1 MTIITYL
8 RSPHQEAPSPPM
20 TYWLLGHKGAMLL
33 LYTLGFYAS
42 LSLVAPQGNFP
53 RLENIGAYKSVS
65 TTPTRATCGI
75 PDRSAFCQA
84 GQLWE
89 DLLTCTQK
97 FCIQECPYRSFT
109 PDYTNLLTTHMG
121 TCWKVDAQ
129 DHHPGAEAGSTS
141 FIFPN
146 PSDCFVSPSTLK
158 LGPESSFT
166 LTVWLKLEQ
175 DTVMTLF
182 EKSAVG
188 RLVLLVTVSWEDV
201 KLHYGT
207 QSRQNMSIS
216 MKTAGHFSIGEWTH
230 LALQIHSTSVSLFLN
245 GLEEDGTA
253 QDTQTLAGLVDD
265 ITSESA
271 LWIGRSSNGLNQF
284 IGRMQDFRFYPKT
297 LTNREIEEVYTGQLP
312 HLHTQSTCRC
322 PPSHPRVH
330 PLVERYC
337 IPNAANDT
345 TQNKVLRLNQ
355 DAHPLPYINDNDIGT
370 TWISSVFPSLEL
382 LDKGITITIDLEN
395 GQYQVFYVIL
405 QFLNAQP
412 EVVHIQRKTTGSSE
426 WKDWQFLAK
435 NCSYFGM
442 EDNGPLDRPDSVNCL
457 QLPSDMPYYRGN
469 ITFSMLT
476 PEPNL
481 RPGYNDFYNSA
492 TLQDF
497 VRATHVRIHLHG
509 QYHTQESALP
519 FRHRYYAVDEIT
531 ISGRCECHGHA
542 DSCDTSMSPY
552 RCACFPES
560 HTHGANCECCS
571 PLFND
576 KPFRAGDQVHAYN
589 CRPCQCYGHA
599 SSCHYNSSLD
609 PHPGEHFHG
618 GGGECDNCTHN
629 TTGRNCER
637 CLSLFYREVG
647 ALLWAEDVCKPCEC
661 HSAGTVSGSLE
672 CEPIG
677 GQCKCKRHV
686 SGRQCNQCQHGFYKL
701 QSALADGC
709 RACNCNTAGT
719 MQPHITCH
727 QDSGQCQ
734 CKANVIGLTCDRC
747 NYGFKFLNNTN
758 PDGCDPCGCNQHGS
772 LHQFCNPFTGQCECK
787 DGMQGLLCDTCIPHF
802 YGPNISG
809 VCLPCNCSP
818 NGSIPGTSCDP
829 VTGQCKCKPHA
840 QGRRCDVCR
849 DGYHSLDRSNSLG
862 CLPCQ
867 CELRGTLNGSGVC
880 DKTTGQCACKN
891 NVEGLRCNR
900 CVTHTYN
907 LSSANMTHG
916 CQPCN
921 CDPLGTVPSTVCD
934 PTSGQ
939 CVCLPTRYGRVC
951 GMCKP
956 GFFLSDEGLRECEVC
971 ECHSVG
977 AVGQVCA
984 AHSGQCVCTHPSLT
998 GRRCDQCQDLFF
1010 GFNPSVGRCEPCGC
1024 DPVGGFNGS
1033 CHPQTG
1039 QCLCK
1044 LFVTGNKCD
1053 TCVEGASQMDPNNY
1067 LGCSKDPRQQPP
1079 PLGQVLNST
1088 AIELSWR
1095 APDSPNSNALTYM
1108 LLRDSEIIQTSYSEH
1123 PFGTILYIDTDLSPY
1138 TMYSYQLLTSN
1149 AHANTSST
1157 VVSLRTLSPVPDQED
1172 LQLTLVGRARPTSA
1186 LFNWTELLNTTGPVE
1201 SYTLS
1206 SIQDLTGKERIHY
1219 TGLQTEATAEEL
1231 QPFTRYNFS
1240 LQACTNGGCAHSE
1253 SLIVLTAQIPPEQQP
1268 APRITTVGSTKLKVD
1283 WEPPALPNGIIIR
1296 YELFMQLLNEL
1307 QGNGTSHNPEQ
1318 RVFLSSGWLN
1328 PWPSTSSANEN
1339 ALTPPESS
1347 TLVSNLEPFST
1358 YHFRVLTVNMAGS
1371 TLSDW
1376 AMGRTA
1382 EEVPEYMPPPQVS
1395 PVSSSSLRVSWET
1408 PQDKDVRGEVTEYRV
1423 NLHQEQMSNPYAP
1436 LILTQVLYSGS
1447 AQERSYTAGGLKAYE
1462 DYSFTV
1468 TVCNRQGC
1476 VSSLPGSG
1484 RTLPSAPA
1492 GLRAPALRP
1501 LNMTAIKVS
1510 WDAPA
1515 KLNGPPPLYHVERTD
1530 VSLSDAQCRVI
1541 RGRRFT
1547 GSGYFRFPSSTLPVN
1562 TDFTGLQ
1569 LSFRTRI
1576 EEGLILFAVSPGE
1589 QEEYIALQ
1597 IHKGRPYFL
1606 FDPQA
1611 SAVALSPHND
1621 GGRHY
1626 NDNQWHHLIATRKQA
1641 VGTIIVDNQ
1650 YSGSSSATSGS
1661 TIIGQNTGVF
1671 VGGVPENFTILRQD
1685 AGSAKLVQQG
1695 FAGCLKDVL
1704 VKKSSGTSDVWEPL
1718 DWDLALEKHETY
1730 ESWEGCPAV
1739 SEHGAYFLGHGFL
1752 KVKPDIFTGGDNF
1765 EISFEFR
1772 TDQLNALLFFAYN
1785 IDGKD
1790 FILAELR
1797 GGVLFWVL
1805 RWGEQMVELSVW
1817 VGLSYCDGGW
1827 NTLSVL
1833 KRGALTSASLND
1845 VYEQERKAMGGPL
1858 TITSPMYLGGV
1869 PPRVLHPAL
1878 NKHSLL
1884 HGFGGCIRDVRFA
1897 RGPVVSLAA
1906 VSSSAVRVNLDGCL
1920 SADTSVN
1927 CRGNDSI
1934 LVYTGRDRSAEDL
1947 TLQPF
1952 TEYLYRVMASG
1963 EGGWTAGPWQRGRSR
1978 DTVPQSVLPPSRVGI
1993 VNGSSME
2000 VSWEEPAEVRG
2011 VIEKYV
2017 LKAYSRDRPSLAP
2030 INATFPHSQHLTGI
2044 LSGLAPFSSYS
2055 ITLTACTQAG
2065 CSESPLATGFNTP
2078 QEAPEEVLP
2087 PVAIS
2092 YPNSLSVH
2100 WDPPPKPNGIITQYI
2115 LYKDNAVVY
2124 QGNSTGFNITGVGV
2138 FTPHKL
2144 LLSACTEAGCTNS
2157 SQITLFTGQLPPT
2170 HVEPPILTVLGARSI
2185 HIQWAAPME
2194 VNGLLEFYTLF
2205 QSTVGKEPDIVYN
2218 SSELFEDY
2226 TVRNLIPGTSYLFQI
2241 AACTGGGCTLSDP
2254 SVAHTEESSPEEV
2267 PAPSILS
2274 LSPHSLNV
2282 SWTPPLKPNGVISSY
2297 GLWMDGMLVQNS
2309 SLMSFKLG
2317 DLSPWSLHSFRVQAC
2332 TAQGCALGP
2341 LVENRTLEM
2350 PPGGQVTID
2359 ILSETPHSV
2368 RARWE
2373 APANPNGNLTYTVL
2387 FTGLGQNFSSAEA
2400 PDTETREMLST
2411 GKAGQWV
2418 SIGGLLPYSNYSV
2431 LLKACNSQGCVES
2444 SPISVSLPP
2453 GAPDGLLPPRLAAAT
2468 PNSLQVAWA
2477 APARHNAPGPL
2488 RYRLQMRSSASQQV
2502 HQLMDNETTVFSHV
2516 VKELEPFTEYHFRL
2530 LVSNS
2535 HGEASSQWVSL
2546 FTAQD
2551 SPGSVDPPVF
2561 SDIQARSASVSWSHP
2576 SQPNG
2581 IITHYNIYQ
2590 NHQLSASVP
2599 GNSTSHTLFQLA
2611 PYQQY
2616 TIQVEACTVAGC
2628 TLSAE
2633 SHTIRTHP
2641 APPEGVPAPQL
2652 YSDTPTSVLLSWA
2665 PPLHANGELEGYF
2678 LERRVIGTQQ
2688 ISTVATVL
2696 PNQTLTYL
2704 DSSAS
2709 LSPWSTYEY
2718 RIVVNTQLGGSNSSE
2733 WEKVTTRPSRPAG
2746 LQPPYV
2752 TVLGPDSVQVT
2763 WFSPL
2768 IPNGEIER
2776 YEIRMP
2782 DPRISHTNTSVL
2794 SHTIKTLVPYTNY
2807 SITILACSGGGGYV
2821 GGCTESLP
2829 TLITTLATIPQG
2841 LPSLSVVAI
2850 SESFLAI
2857 SWQLPS
2863 RPNGPNIRFEL
2874 LRRKTQEPL
2883 ASRPPED
2890 LNLWYNVYA
2899 GAKLFHED
2907 KGLSRYTWYEYKLL
2921 VHNDVGY
2928 ASGEVATG
2936 VTLAGHPLTSTNVS
2950 IQVLN
2955 HTAILVNWSTPT
2967 LQDLQ
2972 GSVEHYILMVQSTQH
2987 KQTLTL
2993 DPAVTSVVIS
3003 DLQPS
3008 TEYKLSMT
3016 VSNSAHNITSPE
3028 FTCTTKDGE
3037 PTGVFP
3043 PEVVTLNSTAVRVL
3057 WAPPLVPNGAVTH
3070 YSIFLD
3076 GGLYESTG
3084 NESGSLEVGGLLPF
3098 TVHNIH
3104 MEVCTVYTCV
3114 KSNNTQ
3120 VTTVEDTPADIATPQ
3135 IQVLSSRSVRLEW
3148 TSPGKPNGI
3157 LGGYD
3162 VWRRTLQW
3170 CEELEIQHTFTP
3182 QAHCSY
3188 LECPDEQDFCGKT
3201 CYEPETQI
3209 CCAGTIHSLKDSHL
3223 CCEEQYVPALKDSGG
3238 VCCGGQFVQPLSQ
3251 HQCCGGFYVLVPPGE
3266 ICCADS
3272 LERRVALGLG
3282 DSCCNGSPFVSG
3294 AGQICCGGQLYDGYS
3309 SQCCGGLL
3317 VPKGM
3322 VCCGDANSGMAHK
3335 PISGFSCCG
3344 EHYINTFTSWCCAGP
3359 SGESKVHVIENR
3371 TASLKCCWSEL
3382 IQLEEECC
3390 NGVGFNPLTSVC
3402 ADRAPASILIPEK
3415 CRPSTVCPVS
3425 EAVGAYCGLCAFS
3438 PAQSICTWLPGETVS
3453 KHISSSSATAKDGY
3467 TQTAAPSAATHS
3479 QLCPSSEELVY
3490 SGVANRYSFTDNEV
3504 DPYTSYEYRIGA
3516 WNSFGRGFSPSSRIT
3531 TKEDVPWGVAP
3542 PHWSHVGL
3550 RDDIIQLEWSA
3561 PNKPNG
3567 EISYYVILRDGQERY
3582 RGTDHSFTDA
3592 GGIRPFQEYIYQ
3604 LRACT
3609 AAGCTYSS
3617 KVVAVTVQGKPEGV
3631 GAPMVSVLGPGAL
3644 RISWAAPAKPNGI
3657 IREYRINQ
3665 SEVGVIHT
3673 HAEGEMAYN
3682 VTGLQPHTNYC
3693 FILVA
3698 CTAAGC
3704 GTSQPSMGR
3713 TLEDAPADVWA
3724 VPRHIQ
3730 VNSTAVELFW
3740 SPPLKPNGLLS
3751 QYRLLRDGVVVLT
3764 SDGGKM
3770 SYTDSGLQPN
3780 TRYVYKLEAST
3791 SGGSGLSDGYVI
3803 QTPLSSPERIPP
3815 PYNVSLHGPRS
3826 IFVAWSPPGVY
3837 NSSAPL
3843 EYNILLN
3850 AGTERPLIRPAGPE
3864 HFLLLQGLDPY
3875 TNYHIQVQACQP
3887 DGCGVGQGV
3896 SVQTPEA
3903 TPLAQDPPVLTA
3915 TGAAVVEIRWNPPH
3929 KPNGLI
3935 TGYFIYRRP
3944 MGTQEELLV
3953 FIWSEGPHEFID
3965 ASDSLLAFSEYEYR
3979 ITAHNSEGS
3988 TSSSWTSVR
3997 TLEAEPQGMDPP
4009 TAQPASAYALQLS
4022 WTQPS
4027 MPNGVIIEY
4036 KVVYQELPKDLTFA
4050 STSVTALTVLGSVNQ
4065 AHVFG
4070 LKPYIT
4076 YNVRVEAVNGAGQVF
4091 SPWTTVQ
4098 TLEASPS
4105 GLANFT
4111 VKKREHGRALL
4122 LEWPEPAFPNG
4133 MIKMYNIF
4141 NEDNWEFSGL
4151 ARQFLFR
4158 RLEPYT
4164 IYSLVLEACTEAG
4177 CTRTAPQRV
4186 TTEEAPPSS
4195 QPTPTAQQVH
4205 ARSVELRWSSPAQ
4218 PNGRILL
4225 YKVLAVSLEEG
4236 RVRSD
4241 EDDSL
4246 RAKTVFI
4253 ENNTQ
4258 ANHFSFNMSG
4268 LLPWSRY
4275 KFRVRASNAAGY
4287 TDSPWLVVHTKQAP
4301 PRGLAPPTLSH
4312 IEGKPNE
4319 LFVSWSPPLEPN
4331 GVLLTYRIQRD
4342 NVGFHFSFDSSVFNY
4357 TDVDLT
4363 AYTFYS
4369 YTVIACTVAG
4379 CVTSKPTQIRTLEA
4393 APANVEPP
4401 TVSDLT
4407 SYSLNVSWAV
4417 PSFQNGEIT
4426 VYILKINGEEVYR
4439 GKRLSFQVL
4448 DLQPHISYNLVL
4460 SACTNG
4466 GCTDSSPTS
4475 AQTSEA
4481 PPSGMP
4487 APTLKVTGP
4496 ESVEVTWREPIKP
4509 NGVITGYELHRNG
4522 SLIYFGMDTRYHDF
4536 TLLPSVEYSYIISA
4550 NNSQGAATS
4559 LSAVARTQPS
4569 APSGVAPPRLQAE
4582 GPFSI
4587 MVKWDPPARPNGV
4600 ILSYSLYKR
4609 DPAEPNVKYFIFA
4622 SHHSAFQSQSFSLT
4636 ALKPFHRY
4644 EVRVEACT
4652 LLGCAASDWSSIQTL
4667 ESPPTG
4673 QPAPLL
4679 ELQTNTK
4686 GIQTV
4691 FLLSW
4696 SPPTE
4701 PNGKLLYYEL
4711 YRRQVSDTESRS
4723 ASTLVYRN
4731 SSTSCHD
4738 DRLLPYTAYEYQVCA
4753 VNSAGHTGSPWA
4765 QGRTGPAPPE
4775 GVSPPKFLH
4784 IHATSVMVYISPPTK
4799 PNGIVSLYRVFT
4811 QNKES
4816 YQMLSEGTSHQQT
4829 LHGLTPFTVYSV
4841 GVEACTCFLCC
4852 SRGPLSELRTQASVP
4867 AQQPPPRPVA
4877 LTSRSALVEW
4887 DLPLQPNGIIESCE
4901 LHARLACP
4909 RTLQPVSVP
4918 CAIGPAEIKFFGM
4931 GQSFNIT
4938 GLVPYANY
4946 ELCVVSY
4953 NNMGSTV
4960 SDWVSITTLKE
4971 QPQYKEPF
4979 VVHSN
4984 LTTVILDWS
4993 GSFSLNG
5000 PLREYTLT
5008 ENNLRIYSG
5017 FHSSLHIPRTSDKTF
5032 VFQVTCTTDS
5042 GSASSPVIK
5051 YNTATGVDAVE
5062 SNSGGKTGLYGVGY
5076 RFYTELWFIILM
5088 AFLGLLLLAL
5098 LIGLLLRRALN
5109 KPPFIR
5115 ERPPIVPLQRRS
5127 TKYPPNDSYLRP
5139 SSELC
5144 SNHAST
5150 ALLQPDGLDMGLTDT
5165 KIGATNTCNSYQAS
5179 MSVLRVPSQSQL
5191 SHAYSQNSLHRSV
5204 SQLIDTQD
5212 KKSLGGEAWNA
5223 DLHGTDSG
5231 MYVGDDEFVE
5241 AMKSYS
5247 SAKEQ
5252 TMFTD
5257 THL

>member
-8 RSPHQEAPSPPM
+8 TSLHQEATSAP
-20 TYWLLGHKGAMLL
+20 TTNWLLGHKGAMLL

-75 PDRSAFCQA
+75 PERSTFCQA
-84 GQLWE
+84 GQVQE
-89 DLLTCTQK
+89 DLLTCIQK
-97 FCIQECPYRSFT
+97 FCIQECPYSSST
-109 PDYTNLLTTHMG
+109 PDYTDIFATG
-121 TCWKVDAQ
+121 VSTCWKGDAQ
-129 DHHPGAEAGSTS
+129 DHRPGAEADSTS
-141 FIFPN
+141 FTFPTSRGC
-146 PSDCFVSPSTLK
+146 PASPSTLSF
-158 LGPESSFT
+158 GQASSFT
-166 LTVWLKLEQ
+166 LTLWLKLEQ
-175 DTVMTLF
+175 DTVMTLI
-182 EKSAVG
+182 EKSAMG
-188 RLVLLVTVSWEDV
+188 RLVILVTVSEEDIQI
-201 KLHYGT
+201 HHSI
-207 QSRQNMSIS
+207 QSRQNFSIS
-216 MKTAGHFSIGEWTH
+216 MKTAGHISIGHWTH
-230 LALQIHSTSVSLFLN
+230 MALQMHDTSVSLFLN

-253 QDTQTLAGLVDD
+253 LDTQTLAGPVDD

-271 LWIGRSSNGLNQF
+271 LWIGRSSNGSNQF

-297 LTNREIEEVYTGQLP
+297 LTNREIEEVYAGQFP
-312 HLHTQSTCRC
+312 QLHSQSTCRC
-322 PPSHPRVH
+322 LASHPRVH

-345 TQNKVLRLNQ
+345 THNKVLRLNQ
-355 DAHPLPYINDNDIGT
+355 DAHPLHYINDNDIGT
-370 TWISSVFPSLEL
+370 TWISSIFPTLEL

-412 EVVHIQRKTTGSSE
+412 EAVRIQRKTIRNSE

-457 QLPSDMPYYRGN
+457 QLPSDIPYSRGN

-492 TLQDF
+492 ALQEF
-497 VRATHVRIHLHG
+497 VRASHVRILLHG
-509 QYHTQESALP
+509 QYHTQEATVH

-542 DSCDTSMSPY
+542 DSCDTSVSPY

-560 HTHGANCECCS
+560 HTHGANCDRCS

-576 KPFRAGDQVHAYN
+576 KPFRAGDQVQAYN
-589 CRPCQCYGHA
+589 CRPCQCYDHS
-599 SSCHYNSSLD
+599 SSCHYNASLD
-609 PHPGEHFHG
+609 PQPGEHFRG
-618 GGGECDNCTHN
+618 GGGVCDNCTHN

-637 CLSLFYREVG
+637 CQSLFYREVG
-647 ALLWAEDVCKPCEC
+647 TLLWDKDVCKPCEC
-661 HSAGTVSGSLE
+661 HSAGTANGSLE

-709 RACNCNTAGT
+709 RGCNCNTAGT
-719 MQPHITCH
+719 VQPDITCH

-747 NYGFKFLNNTN
+747 NYGFKFLNGTDPNGCV
-758 PDGCDPCGCNQHGS
+758 PCSCDPRGS
-772 LHQFCNPFTGQCECK
+772 LNQFCNPFTGQCECK
-787 DGMQGLLCDTCIPHF
+787 HGVRGLLCDTCIPHF
-802 YGPNISG
+802 YGLNGSG
-809 VCLPCNCSP
+809 VCLACDCSL
-818 NGSIPGTSCDP
+818 NGSVPGTSCDAES
-829 VTGQCKCKPHA
+829 GQCKCKPHTE
-840 QGRRCDVCR
+840 GRQCDMCR

-867 CELRGTLNGSGVC
+867 CELRGTVNGSDVC
-880 DKTTGQCACKN
+880 DKTTGQCTCKH

-900 CVTHTYN
+900 CSIHTYN
-907 LSSANMTHG
+907 LSSANATHG
-916 CQPCN
+916 CQPCQ
-921 CDPLGTVPSTVCD
+921 CDHMGTVPATVCD
-934 PTSGQ
+934 PASGQ
-939 CVCLPTRYGRVC
+939 CVCQPTRYGRDC
-951 GMCKP
+951 GTCKP
-956 GFFLSDEGLRECEVC
+956 GFFLSEAGMSECEVC

-984 AHSGQCVCTHPSLT
+984 AHSGQCVCAHPSLT

-1010 GFNPSVGRCEPCGC
+1010 GFNPSAGRCEACGC
-1024 DPVGGFNGS
+1024 DPVGGFNGT

-1044 LFVTGNKCD
+1044 PYVTGDKCD
-1053 TCVEGASQMDPNNY
+1053 ACVEGASHMNPNNY

-1079 PLGQVLNST
+1079 PLGRVLNST
-1088 AIELSWR
+1088 TIELSWR
-1095 APDSPNSNALTYM
+1095 APDSPNSNALTYT
-1108 LLRDSEIIQTSYSEH
+1108 LLRDSEIIQTSYSQH
-1123 PFGTILYIDTDLSPY
+1123 PFGTMHYLDADLSPY
-1138 TMYSYQLLTSN
+1138 TTYSYQLITSN
-1149 AHANTSST
+1149 IRANTSSAA
-1157 VVSLRTLSPVPDQED
+1157 VRLRTLSSVPEQEE
-1172 LQLTLVGRARPTSA
+1172 LQLTLVGRAKPTSA
-1186 LFNWTELLNTTGPVE
+1186 SFNWTEPLNTTGPMD

-1206 SIQDLTGKERIHY
+1206 SIHDLTGEERIHY

-1240 LQACTNGGCAHSE
+1240 LQACTNGGCARSE
-1253 SLIVLTAQIPPEQQP
+1253 SLIILTAQIPPQQQP
-1268 APRITTVGSTKLKVD
+1268 APRITTLGSSQLKVD
-1283 WEPPALPNGIIIR
+1283 WEPPVLPNGIIIR
-1296 YELFMQLLNEL
+1296 YELFMQLLNGS
-1307 QGNGTSHNPEQ
+1307 QRNTTSHSPEQ

-1328 PWPSTSSANEN
+1328 PRPSMSSANEN

-1347 TLVSNLEPFST
+1347 AMVSNLEAFST
-1358 YHFRVLTVNMAGS
+1358 YRFRVLTVNMAGS
-1371 TLSDW
+1371 TLSEW
-1376 AMGRTA
+1376 AVGRTA
-1382 EEVPEYMPPPQVS
+1382 EGVPEYMPPPQVS

-1408 PQDKDVRGEVTEYRV
+1408 PQDNDVRGEVTEYRV

-1436 LILTQVLYSGS
+1436 PIVSQVLYSGS
-1447 AQERSYTAGGLKAYE
+1447 AQDRSCTAGGLKAYE
-1462 DYSFTV
+1462 EYSFTV

-1476 VSSLPGSG
+1476 VSSPPASG
-1484 RTLPSAPA
+1484 RTLPSVPA

-1501 LNMTAIKVS
+1501 LNVTAMKVS

-1515 KLNGPPPLYHVERTD
+1515 EVNGPPPLYHVERTD
-1530 VSLSDAQCRVI
+1530 VSLSDAQGQVI
-1541 RGRRFT
+1541 KGRRFT

-1569 LSFRTRI
+1569 LSFRTRV
-1576 EEGLILFAVSPGE
+1576 EEGLMLFAVSPGE
-1589 QEEYIALQ
+1589 QEEYVALQ
-1597 IHKGRPYFL
+1597 IHNGRPYFL

-1611 SAVALSPHND
+1611 SAVALSPRND
-1621 GGRHY
+1621 GGRRY

-1650 YSGSSSATSGS
+1650 YSGSASATSGS

-1671 VGGVPENFTILRQD
+1671 IGGIPENFTLLRQD
-1685 AGSAKLVQQG
+1685 TGQAQLVQHG
-1695 FAGCLKDVL
+1695 FAGCLRDVM
-1704 VKKSSGTSDVWEPL
+1704 VQKSSGTTEVWEPL
-1718 DWDLALEKHETY
+1718 DWESAQEKHETY
-1730 ESWEGCPAV
+1730 DSWEGCPAV
-1739 SEHGAYFLGHGFL
+1739 SEDGAYFLGHGFL
-1752 KVKPDIFTGGDNF
+1752 KVKPEIFTGGDYF
-1765 EISFEFR
+1765 EISFEFK
-1772 TDQLNALLFFAYN
+1772 TDQLNALLLFAYDVN
-1785 IDGKD
+1785 GKD
-1790 FILAELR
+1790 FILAELQ
-1797 GGVLFWVL
+1797 GGVLFWLL
-1805 RWGEQMVELSVW
+1805 RWGDQTAELSVW

-1833 KRGALTSASLND
+1833 KRGLLASAGLND
-1845 VYEQERKAMGGPL
+1845 VYEQERKGTGGPL
-1858 TITSPMYLGGV
+1858 TISSPLYVGGV
-1869 PPRVLHPAL
+1869 PPGVVHPAL

-1884 HGFGGCIRDVRFA
+1884 HGFGGCIRHVRFA

-1934 LVYTGRDRSAEDL
+1934 LVYTGRDRSTEDL

-1952 TEYLYRVMASG
+1952 TEYLYRVIALG

-1978 DTVPQSVLPPSRVGI
+1978 ETVPQSVLPPSRVES
-1993 VNGSSME
+1993 VNGSSVE

-2017 LKAYSRDRPSLAP
+2017 LKAYSRDRPFSSP
-2030 INATFPHSQHLTGI
+2030 ISATFPHSQHLTGT

-2065 CSESPLATGFNTP
+2065 CSESPLATGFSTP
-2078 QEAPEEVLP
+2078 QEAPLEVSP
-2087 PVAIS
+2087 PAAIS
-2092 YPNSLSVH
+2092 NPNSLSVH
-2100 WDPPPKPNGIITQYI
+2100 WDPPFKPNGIITQYI
-2115 LYKDNAVVY
+2115 LYKDNTVVY
-2124 QGNSTGFNITGVGV
+2124 QGNRTSFNITGVGV

-2144 LLSACTEAGCTNS
+2144 LLSACTEAGCTNT
-2157 SQITLFTGQLPPT
+2157 SQVTLFTGQLPPT
-2170 HVEPPILTVLGARSI
+2170 HVEPPILTVLDARSI

-2194 VNGLLEFYTLF
+2194 VNGLLEFYTLY
-2205 QSTVGKEPDIVYN
+2205 QSALGEELAVIYN

-2226 TVRNLIPGTSYLFQI
+2226 TVRNLIPGSTYRFQI

-2254 SVAHTEESSPEEV
+2254 GVAHTEESSPEEV
-2267 PAPSILS
+2267 PAPNILS

-2297 GLWMDGMLVQNS
+2297 GLWMDGTLVQNS
-2309 SLMSFKLG
+2309 SLMGFEVG

-2341 LVENRTLEM
+2341 LVESRTLEM
-2350 PPGGQVTID
+2350 PPIGQVT
-2359 ILSETPHSV
+2359 LYVFSETPHSV
-2368 RARWE
+2368 RAKWD
-2373 APANPNGNLTYTVL
+2373 APAKPNGNLTYTVL
-2387 FTGLGQNFSSAEA
+2387 FTGPGQNFSSFET
-2400 PDTETREMLST
+2400 PETETRELLST
-2411 GKAGQWV
+2411 GKEGQWV
-2418 SIGGLLPYSNYSV
+2418 SIGGLLPYSNYTV
-2431 LLKACNSQGCVES
+2431 LVKACNSQGCVES
-2444 SPISVSLPP
+2444 SPTSVSLPP

-2468 PNSLQVAWA
+2468 PTSLQVSWA

-2488 RYRLQMRSSASQQV
+2488 RYRLQMRTSAYPQL
-2502 HQLMDNETTVFSHV
+2502 HQLMDNETTVFSHM

-2535 HGEASSQWVSL
+2535 HGETSSPWVSL

-2551 SPGSVDPPVF
+2551 RPGSVDPPVL
-2561 SDIQARSASVSWSHP
+2561 SDIQPRSASVSWSPP

-2590 NHQLSASVP
+2590 NHQLTASVP
-2599 GNSTSHTLFQLA
+2599 GNSTSHTVSQLA

-2616 TIQVEACTVAGC
+2616 TIQVEACTAAGC
-2628 TLSAE
+2628 AQSAE
-2633 SHTIRTHP
+2633 SHTIRTPP
-2641 APPEGVPAPQL
+2641 APPEDVPAPQL
-2652 YSDTPTSVLLSWA
+2652 YSDTPTSVVLSWS
-2665 PPLHANGELEGYF
+2665 PPRHVNGELDGYTV
-2678 LERRVIGTQQ
+2678 ERKATGTQQ
-2688 ISTVATVL
+2688 ISTVATL
-2696 PNQTLTYL
+2696 QANQTLTYL
-2704 DSSAS
+2704 DSSAA
-2709 LSPWSTYEY
+2709 LSPWSSYEY
-2718 RIVVNTQLGGSNSSE
+2718 RIVAHTRLGGSNSSE
-2733 WEKVTTRPSRPAG
+2733 WKKVTTRPSRPAG
-2746 LQPPYV
+2746 LQPPN
-2752 TVLGPDSVQVT
+2752 VLVLDPASVQVT
-2763 WFSPL
+2763 WTAPL

-2782 DPRISHTNTSVL
+2782 DPHVSHTNTSVL
-2794 SHTIKTLVPYTNY
+2794 NRTVTSLLPYTNY
-2807 SITILACSGGGGYV
+2807 SITILACSGGGGQA

-2829 TLITTLATIPQG
+2829 TLVTTLPTIPQG

-2850 SESFLAI
+2850 SESFLAV
-2857 SWQLPS
+2857 SWQFPS

-2874 LRRKTQEPL
+2874 LRRKTQQPL

-2899 GAKLFHED
+2899 GTKLFHED

-2936 VTLAGHPLTSTNVS
+2936 VTLAGQPLTTTNVS

-2972 GSVEHYILMVQSTQH
+2972 GRVEDYILTVLSSQH
-2987 KQTLTL
+2987 RQTLAL

-3008 TEYKLSMT
+3008 TAYKLCLT
-3016 VSNSAHNITSPE
+3016 VSNGAHNITSPE
-3028 FTCTTKDGE
+3028 VSCTTTDGE
-3037 PTGVFP
+3037 PEGIFP

-3057 WAPPLVPNGAVTH
+3057 WAAPLVPNGAVTL
-3070 YSIFLD
+3070 YSVYLD
-3076 GGLYESTG
+3076 DRLYESTSNG
-3084 NESGSLEVGGLLPF
+3084 SGSLEVGGLLPF
-3098 TVHNIH
+3098 TVHSIQV
-3104 MEVCTVYTCV
+3104 EVCTVYTCV
-3114 KSNNTQ
+3114 KSNSTQ
-3120 VTTVEDTPADIATPQ
+3120 VTTVEDTPAQISKPQ
-3135 IQVLSSRSVRLEW
+3135 IQVLSSRSVKLEW
-3148 TSPGKPNGI
+3148 LSPGQPNGI

-3170 CEELEIQHTFTP
+3170 CEELKSQQVFPSQTR
-3182 QAHCSY
+3182 CSY
-3188 LECPDEQDFCGKT
+3188 VECPAEKDFCGKT
-3201 CYEPETQI
+3201 CYKPETQV
-3209 CCAGTIHSLKDSHL
+3209 CCAGAVHSVNQSHQ
-3223 CCEEQYVPALKDSGG
+3223 CCGERYVPASQDSGS

-3251 HQCCGGFYVLVPPGE
+3251 YQCCGGYYILVPPGE
-3266 ICCADS
+3266 VCCPDS
-3272 LERRVALGLG
+3272 VERRVSVGLG
-3282 DSCCNGSPFVSG
+3282 DSCCGGSPFGSA
-3294 AGQICCGGQLYDGYS
+3294 AGQICCGGRLYDGFS
-3309 SQCCGGLL
+3309 SQCCGGQL
-3317 VPKGM
+3317 VPREA
-3322 VCCGDANSGMAHK
+3322 VCCGDADQGRPHKHVSGC
-3335 PISGFSCCG
+3335 SCCG
-3344 EHYINTFTSWCCAGP
+3344 EHYINTSTSWCCTGP
-3359 SGESKVHVIENR
+3359 SGESKVHVVENR
-3371 TASLKCCWSEL
+3371 TASLKCCWSEV
-3382 IQLEEECC
+3382 IDQEEECC

-3425 EAVGAYCGLCAFS
+3425 AVAGAFCGLCDFD
-3438 PAQSICTWLPGETVS
+3438 PAQSICTWVPGEPFPA
-3453 KHISSSSATAKDGY
+3453 HIPSPSATAA
-3467 TQTAAPSAATHS
+3467 TLEAPPTAAHS

-3490 SGVANRYSFTDNEV
+3490 SGVANRYSFTDTEL

-3516 WNSFGRGFSPSSRIT
+3516 WNSFGHGFSPSSRVT
-3531 TKEDVPWGVAP
+3531 TKEDVPWDVPP

-3567 EISYYVILRDGQERY
+3567 EISPYVILRDGQERY

-3592 GGIRPFQEYIYQ
+3592 GGIRPFREYMYQ

-3609 AAGCTYSS
+3609 AAGCTDSS
-3617 KVVAVTVQGKPEGV
+3617 KVVAVTVQGEPEGIA
-3631 GAPMVSVLGPGAL
+3631 APVVSAPGPGAL
-3644 RISWAAPAKPNGI
+3644 KISWVAPDKPNGI
-3657 IREYRINQ
+3657 IREYHINQ
-3665 SEVGVIHT
+3665 SGVGVIHT
-3673 HAEGEMAYN
+3673 ETEGEMAYN
-3682 VTGLQPHTNYC
+3682 VTGLQPHTDYS

-3704 GTSQPSMGR
+3704 GASQPSMGR
-3713 TLEDAPADVWA
+3713 TLEDAPADVWV

-3730 VNSTAVELFW
+3730 VNSSAVELHW
-3740 SPPLKPNGLLS
+3740 SQPLKPNGLLS
-3751 QYRLLRDGVVVLT
+3751 RYRLLRDGVVVFT

-3770 SYTDSGLQPN
+3770 SYTDAGLQPN
-3780 TRYVYKLEAST
+3780 TRYVYELEATT
-3791 SGGSGLSDGYVI
+3791 SGGSSLSDRYVI
-3803 QTPLSSPERIPP
+3803 QTPVSSPERIPP
-3815 PYNVSLHGPRS
+3815 PNNVSLHGPRS
-3826 IFVAWSPPGVY
+3826 VFVAWSPPGVY
-3837 NSSAPL
+3837 NLSAPL
-3843 EYNILLN
+3843 EYNVLLN
-3850 AGTERPLIRPAGPE
+3850 AGTERPLVRPAGPE
-3864 HFLLLQGLDPY
+3864 HFMLLQGLDPY
-3875 TNYHIQVQACQP
+3875 TIYHIQVQACQP

-3896 SVQTPEA
+3896 SVRTPEA
-3903 TPLAQDPPVLTA
+3903 APLAQDPPVLIA
-3915 TGAAVVEIRWNPPH
+3915 AGAAVIEVHWSPPH

-3935 TGYFIYRRP
+3935 TNYFIYRQP
-3944 MGTQEELLV
+3944 IGTQEELLV
-3953 FIWSEGPHEFID
+3953 FIWTEGPLEFID
-3965 ASDSLLAFSEYEYR
+3965 ASDALLPFSEYEYR
-3979 ITAHNSEGS
+3979 VTAVNSKGS
-3988 TSSSWTSVR
+3988 VSSSWTSVR
-3997 TLEAEPQGMDPP
+3997 TLEAEPQGLDAPS
-4009 TAQPASAYALQLS
+4009 AHPASAYSLLLS
-4022 WTQPS
+4022 WTQPNI
-4027 MPNGVIIEY
+4027 PNGVIFKY
-4036 KVVYQELPKDLTFA
+4036 KVVYQKLPNDPTFN
-4050 STSVTALTVLGSVNQ
+4050 STTVTALTVLGNIFQ

-4070 LKPYIT
+4070 LEPYTT
-4076 YNVRVEAVNGAGQVF
+4076 YNVRLEAVNGAGQVS
-4091 SPWTTVQ
+4091 SPWTTVR

-4105 GLANFT
+4105 GLANFS
-4111 VKKREHGRALL
+4111 VEKREHGRALL
-4122 LEWPEPAFPNG
+4122 LQWAEPASPNG
-4133 MIKMYNIF
+4133 VIKMYNIF
-4141 NEDNWEFSGL
+4141 NEDNLEFSGL

-4164 IYSLVLEACTEAG
+4164 VYTLVLEACTETG
-4177 CTRTAPQRV
+4177 CTRSAPQRV
-4186 TTEEAPPSS
+4186 TTEEAAPSS
-4195 QPTPTAQQVH
+4195 QPAPTVQQVQS
-4205 ARSVELRWSSPAQ
+4205 RSVELRWSPPAQ
-4218 PNGRILL
+4218 PNGRILQ
-4225 YKVLAVSLEEG
+4225 YQVLAVSVEDG

-4246 RAKTVFI
+4246 RAKIVFI
-4253 ENNTQ
+4253 QNDTQ
-4258 ANHFSFNMSG
+4258 ANSFSYNMSG

-4275 KFRVRASNAAGY
+4275 KFRVRVSNAAGY
-4287 TDSPWLVVHTKQAP
+4287 TDSSWLTVHTKQAP
-4301 PRGLAPPTLSH
+4301 PRGLAPPVVRH

-4319 LFVSWSPPLEPN
+4319 VFVAWTPPLEPN

-4363 AYTFYS
+4363 AYTLYS
-4369 YTVIACTVAG
+4369 YAVIACTVAG
-4379 CVTSKPTQIRTLEA
+4379 CVTSESTQIRTLEA
-4393 APANVEPP
+4393 APANVAPP
-4401 TVSDLT
+4401 MVSDVT
-4407 SYSLNVSWAV
+4407 SYSFNVSWTV
-4417 PSFQNGEIT
+4417 SSIQNGEI
-4426 VYILKINGEEVYR
+4426 VMYILKMNNEEIYR
-4439 GKRLSFQVL
+4439 GKRSSVLVL
-4448 DLQPHISYNLVL
+4448 DLQPHISYSLVL
-4460 SACTNG
+4460 TACTNG
-4466 GCTDSSPTS
+4466 GCTASSPIPV
-4475 AQTSEA
+4475 QTREA

-4487 APTLKVTGP
+4487 TPTLKVTGP
-4496 ESVEVTWREPIKP
+4496 ESVEVTWREPVQP
-4509 NGVITGYELHRNG
+4509 NGVIIGYELRRNG
-4522 SLIYFGMDTRYHDF
+4522 SLIYTGMDTRYHDF
-4536 TLLPSVEYSYIISA
+4536 TLLPSVEYSYIITA

-4559 LSAVARTQPS
+4559 LPAVARTQPS
-4569 APSGVAPPRLQAE
+4569 APSGVAPPRLQAL

-4587 MVKWDPPARPNGV
+4587 MVQWEPPARPNGV
-4600 ILSYSLYKR
+4600 IISYSLYKR
-4609 DPAEPNVKYFIFA
+4609 DPAEPNVKRFIFA

-4636 ALKPFHRY
+4636 ALKPYYRY

-4667 ESPPTG
+4667 ESPPAG
-4673 QPAPLL
+4673 QTAPLL
-4679 ELQTNTK
+4679 ELQTNPK

-4696 SPPTE
+4696 SPPAE
-4701 PNGKLLYYEL
+4701 PNGKLLHYEL
-4711 YRRQVSDTESRS
+4711 YRKHVLDTESRS
-4723 ASTLVYRN
+4723 ATTLVYRN

-4738 DRLLPYTAYEYQVCA
+4738 DKLLPYTAYQYQVWA
-4753 VNSAGHTGSPWA
+4753 VNSAGRAGSPWA
-4765 QGRTGPAPPE
+4765 QGHTGPAPPE
-4775 GVSPPKFLH
+4775 GMSPLKFLH
-4784 IHATSVMVYISPPTK
+4784 IHATSAVVDISPPNK

-4811 QNKES
+4811 QNKDS
-4816 YQMLSEGTSHQQT
+4816 YQLLSEGTSQQQT
-4829 LHGLTPFTVYSV
+4829 LHGLRPFTVYSV
-4841 GVEACTCFLCC
+4841 GMEACTCFLCC
-4852 SRGPLSELRTQASVP
+4852 SRGPLSELRTQASPP
-4867 AQQPPPRPVA
+4867 AQQSPPHPVA
-4877 LTSRSALVEW
+4877 LTSRSARVAW
-4887 DLPLQPNGIIESCE
+4887 DMPLQPNGIIESCE
-4901 LHARLACP
+4901 LHMRSSCP
-4909 RTLQPVSVP
+4909 QPLQPVPVP
-4918 CAIGPAEIKFFGM
+4918 CATGPVEIKFFGM

-4938 GLVPYANY
+4938 GLLPYANY

-4971 QPQYKEPF
+4971 PPQYKEPF
-4979 VVHSN
+4979 VVQSN
-4984 LTTVILDWS
+4984 LTHVFLDWS

-5000 PLREYTLT
+5000 PLGEYSLT
-5008 ENNLRIYSG
+5008 EHNLRIYSG

-5032 VFQVTCTTDS
+5032 AFQVTCTTDS

-5051 YNTATGVDAVE
+5051 YNTATGIDAVE
-5062 SNSGGKTGLYGVGY
+5062 TSSGGKTGLYGAEY
-5076 RFYTELWFIILM
+5076 KFYNELWFIILM
-5088 AFLGLLLLAL
+5088 AFLGLLMLAL
-5098 LIGLLLRRALN
+5098 IMGLVLRRALS

-5127 TKYPPNDSYLRP
+5127 TKYPPNDAYLSP

-5150 ALLQPDGLDMGLTDT
+5150 ALLQPDAPMGLTDT
-5165 KIGATNTCNSYQAS
+5165 KIGGTSNLSYQAS

-5212 KKSLGGEAWNA
+5212 KKSWDA

-5231 MYVGDDEFVE
+5231 MYVGDEEFGE
-5241 AMKSYS
+5241 TIKSYS
-5247 SAKEQ
+5247 SVKKEQ